1 MNKRKLLSIVLALV
15 VLVSLM
21 QPTYAKTKYTKTEKK
36 LAETIA
42 CFQEDNLVDPD
53 AFRIRRIHRVKYKL
67 DKDVYSLYEAYGLL
81 KDSKTI
87 KWEVDYSAKNSLGGR
102 VAGTLYISSTYYY
115 FTEDAMSYDDY
126 TDYTDY
132 SKYETSKTFTKNVKK
147 LAKKYYNE
155 M

>member
-1 MNKRKLLSIVLALV
+1 MARKHKNMN
-15 VLVSLM
+15 
-21 QPTYAKTKYTKTEKK
+21 
-36 LAETIA
+36 
-42 CFQEDNLVDPD
+42 
-53 AFRIRRIHRVKYKL
+53 
-67 DKDVYSLYEAYGLL
+67 DKEIENYEAYGLL

-102 VAGTLYISSTYYY
+102 VTGTLYISSTYYY

-147 LAKKYYNE
+147 LAKKYYE
-155 M
+155 AM

>member
-15 VLVSLM
+15 VLISLM

-53 AFRIRRIHRVKYKL
+53 SFRIRRIHRVKYKL
-67 DKDVYSLYEAYGLL
+67 NKDVYSLYEAYGLL

-102 VAGTLYISSTYYY
+102 VTGTLYISSTYYY

-147 LAKKYYNE
+147 LAKKYYE
-155 M
+155 AM

>member
-15 VLVSLM
+15 VLVSLI

-53 AFRIRRIHRVKYKL
+53 SLKIRRIHRVKYKL
-67 DKDVYSLYEAYGLL
+67 NKDVYFLYEAYGLL

-87 KWEVDYSAKNSLGGR
+87 KWEVEYSANNYL
-102 VAGTLYISSTYYY
+102 SSHC
-115 FTEDAMSYDDY
+115 
-126 TDYTDY
+126 
-132 SKYETSKTFTKNVKK
+132 TKGCNTPVPACR
-147 LAKKYYNE
+147 LFPRQAQFLSPF
-155 M
+155 